1 MKRVHVFFSGYVQGV
16 GFRYTAR
23 RIASSL
29 EVVGWVK
36 NCYDGGV
43 ELVAEGDEEVL
54 KQMLTQINGAFE
66 GYIKNSEVAWMEASV
81 EFTSFSIRF

>member
-23 RIASSL
+23 RVAHSL
-29 EVVGWVK
+29 GLVGWVK
-36 NCYDGGV
+36 NCFDGRV
-43 ELVAEGDEEVL
+43 ELVAEGQEELL
-54 KQMLTQINGAFE
+54 KQMLSQLNAAFE
-66 GYIKNSEVAWMEASV
+66 GYVRGSEVSWSEATG